1 MRSERIRMEKI
12 LSDLEAEKARAEAA
26 EEEEEKETLPEVP
39 PSMSAMSLASGI
51 SELRHDLELGRY
63 WIYIS
68 SSIYSSIY
76 SLTNQHY

>member
-1 MRSERIRMEKI
+1 MEKI

-63 WIYIS
+63 
-68 SSIYSSIY
+68 
-76 SLTNQHY
+76 